1 VRVCVRLD
9 PLEILQCRADYVHVC
24 DYLSIEQVANSP
36 SWSMEMK
43 SVIKSLWRETIEVE
57 KQRNRMRK
65 IAGRKMETGDRVE
78 KAEERRG

>member
-1 VRVCVRLD
+1 MHVRD
-9 PLEILQCRADYVHVC
+9 H
-24 DYLSIEQVANSP
+24 LSMEQVANSP

-43 SVIKSLWRETIEVE
+43 SVIKSLWRETREGE

-65 IAGRKMETGDRVE
+65 ILGRKMETGDRVE